1 VALDPHGQ
9 RVDPLE
15 DTFALTPDAPRRDV
29 EMAIVRPDGE
39 ERWVRCSHA
48 GLFDDG
54 RLVRDVVIVHDV
66 TRQREVERLKADFIA
81 TVSHELRT
89 PVTPIKGYADLLRR
103 RGDMMSAEKRNECL
117 DIISDRV
124 NHLARLVEDLLLA
137 SRISSPREQ
146 THDVTLDVGDL
157 VALTRRAAGDFDAA
171 EAARMHLVLPEAP
184 VVVSCDP
191 MRTVQVIGNLI
202 SNALKYSPPNTQ
214 VDVAVTSYDGR
225 ARVTVTDRGRG
236 IPADQLEKVFDKF
249 HRVED
254 PLTMTT
260 SGTGLGLYI
269 ARSLAR
275 AMDGD
280 VVVRSVLGSGSTFV
294 LVLPLAETVPAQR
307 SAVDSPERRSV
318 AG

>member
-1 VALDPHGQ
+1 
-9 RVDPLE
+9 
-15 DTFALTPDAPRRDV
+15 V
-29 EMAIVRPDGE
+29 ELAVVRPDGE
-39 ERWVRCSHA
+39 QRWVRCAHA

-103 RGDMMSAEKRNECL
+103 RGDRMTPEKRNECL

-137 SRISSPREQ
+137 SRISSPKAPS
-146 THDVTLDVGDL
+146 HDVTLSSGDL
-157 VALTRRAAGDFDAA
+157 VALTRRAVADFSAD
-171 EAARMHLVLPEAP
+171 EARVHLMLPEAP
-184 VVVSCDP
+184 LLAACDP
-191 MRTVQVIGNLI
+191 IRAVQVVGNLV
-202 SNALKYSPPNTQ
+202 SNALKYSPRTAQ
-214 VDVAVTSYDGR
+214 VDVAVTAYDGA

-236 IPADQLEKVFDKF
+236 IPADQLERVFDKF

-260 SGTGLGLYI
+260 GGTGLGLYI
-269 ARSLAR
+269 ARQLAR
-275 AMDGD
+275 AMGGD
-280 VVVRSVLGSGSTFV
+280 VLVRSTLGTGSTFV
-294 LVLPLAETVPAQR
+294 FVLPLAETV
-307 SAVDSPERRSV
+307 AVPGPRAIAESPERRSAV
-318 AG
+318 G